1 MVEMD
6 LPAGLQETGHP
17 AGVVVRVVLV
27 PLQHPGLLVMVV
39 LERLHQLQGLLF
51 NMPEAAA
58 VVWGQVAGPL
68 ERQVLVGEPEEKTQA
83 MELLEHQIQEAVEA
97 VRVGSLEGTVDLAW

>member
-6 LPAGLQETGHP
+6 LPAGLQETDLQ
-17 AGVVVRVVLV
+17 AGVEAPEVLV
-27 PLQHPGLLVMVV
+27 QMQRQGLLATVV

-97 VRVGSLEGTVDLAW
+97 VLVGLLEGTVDLAW